1 MKNKFKILSL
11 LTLII
16 ITLVGCSKEEKDD
29 NKVIVGFDN
38 GFIPMGYMN
47 ESAEI
52 VGFDI
57 DLAKET
63 FKRLGMDVEFQSI
76 DWSMKE
82 TELASGNI
90 DVIWNGYS
98 LSEERK
104 KKVSYTEPYLQN
116 NQVIVT
122 LKNSSIV
129 NKSDL
134 SGKVVGTQQG
144 STSLEAINKDSNF
157 VNSIKNKQPILY
169 DTYDK
174 AFRDLEAK
182 RVDAI
187 VVDEILAR
195 YYISKKDS
203 NKYKI
208 LEESLGTEDYVV
220 AFAKDNIE
228 LRNKVNETLVDI
240 KKDSTFDEI
249 YNKWFK

>member
-16 ITLVGCSKEEKDD
+16 VMLVGCTKD
-29 NKVIVGFDN
+29 NKNKNEVVVGFDN

-47 ESAEI
+47 EYSEI

-63 FKRLGMDVEFQSI
+63 FKRLGMDVKFQSI

-90 DVIWNGYS
+90 DVVWNGYS

-104 KKVSYTEPYLQN
+104 KKVSYTDPYLQN
-116 NQVIVT
+116 KQVIVT
-122 LKNSSIV
+122 LKNSNIN
-129 NKSDL
+129 NKSNL
-134 SGKVVGTQQG
+134 SGKVLGTQQG
-144 STSLEAINKDSNF
+144 STSLEAINKDNNF

-208 LEESLGTEDYVV
+208 LEENFGTEDYVV

-228 LRNKVNETLVDI
+228 LRNKVNETLADI
-240 KKDSTFDEI
+240 KKDSTFDEK